1 MNISLS
7 YVIIYL
13 PYVILEVRPCA
24 LAHTDSLFLAALRKT
39 VLLFLLHVA
48 IYYVVYCACITLAIQ

>member
-24 LAHTDSLFLAALRKT
+24 LAHTDSLFLAALRNW
-39 VLLFLLHVA
+39 FYCFA
-48 IYYVVYCACITLAIQ
+48 SCIYYVVYCACITLAIQ